1 MESVKPVAVVTPWF
15 GRELKGGAEQYAWQI
30 AVRLRARGY
39 PVEVLTT
46 CCRSFQEDW
55 ATNHLPTGVTEEQGV
70 TIRRFPVVARDKLS
84 FDEVNVNMLNLTAAS
99 LRPGINPVS
108 QGEAALFT
116 RENINSSA
124 LLDYLRDSGKNYR
137 VFIFIPY
144 LYGPILNGLSLVADR
159 AFLHPCLHDEVYA
172 YLPQVEHCFRT
183 AKGLLFNSEGE
194 AFLACRL
201 YGPGILSKSVVVGGG
216 VELTPG
222 RKEETTYVKDLSV
235 GRTRF
240 VLYLGRRDPTKNVDL
255 LISAYTRF
263 KNAHPDSSL
272 KLVLA
277 GPGSTSFHNAELGLY
292 DLGLVSEEEKAALLT
307 HCLALFQPSRNES
320 YSRVLMEAWLCGRP
334 VAAHQRCLATAIVV
348 AKAQGGWLAE
358 TETEWVE
365 LFAKVENMS
374 EEELEVCGIEGRQYA
389 RENAVWDK
397 VIERYERALGLC
409 KQIDTV
415 AVRRKRRLA
424 AIHQLLPG
432 FAYGDAISN
441 HALSMRDHLRS
452 LGYHS
457 EIFVCYLDPRMAY
470 GARLFTPRSIEA
482 QAGII
487 YHHSI
492 GSELTPYAI
501 QHKGPKCLVYHNITP
516 AEFFAPYQPALA
528 RELAQGRAD
537 LQKLAGSFSHSVGVS
552 VYNVAE
558 LVAYGFQDPQVMPLV
573 VDPAR
578 WNIRADEGLMR
589 QLQDGLANIL
599 FVGRIAPNKRQ
610 DHLVEAFAHYLTLD
624 DNARL
629 ILAGNYKG
637 DDPYYQFVMNYI
649 EKLNLGSRVILTGL
663 ITDQQLSAFYR
674 TASLLWS
681 MSEHEGFCVPMAE
694 AMWFDVPILAYKS
707 TATPETLG
715 EAGLLFS
722 KKDNLLQVAALAKL
736 LIRDENLRAK
746 MCVAQRKRREAFLPE
761 AVWRKFEA
769 VIDRMEE
776 GL

>member
-1 MESVKPVAVVTPWF
+1 M
-15 GRELKGGAEQYAWQI
+15 
-30 AVRLRARGY
+30 
-39 PVEVLTT
+39 
-46 CCRSFQEDW
+46 
-55 ATNHLPTGVTEEQGV
+55 
-70 TIRRFPVVARDKLS
+70 
-84 FDEVNVNMLNLTAAS
+84 
-99 LRPGINPVS
+99 
-108 QGEAALFT
+108 
-116 RENINSSA
+116 
-124 LLDYLRDSGKNYR
+124 
-137 VFIFIPY
+137 
-144 LYGPILNGLSLVADR
+144 ADR
-159 AFLHPCLHDEVYA
+159 SFLHPCLHDEVYA

-183 AKGLLFNSEGE
+183 AKELLFNSEGE

-201 YGPGILSKSVVVGGG
+201 YGPGILSKSVVIGGG
-216 VELTPG
+216 VEVIPG
-222 RKEETTYVKDLSV
+222 RKEETTYVKDLPV

-240 VLYLGRRDPTKNVDL
+240 VLYLGRRDSTKNVDL
-255 LISAYTRF
+255 LISAYIRF
-263 KNAHPDSSL
+263 KTVHPASSL

-277 GPGSTSFHNAELGLY
+277 GPGLTSFHDAEMGLY

-334 VAAHQRCLATAIVV
+334 VAAHTRCLATAIVV

-358 TETEWVE
+358 AETEWAD
-365 LFAKVENMS
+365 LFVKVDNTS
-374 EEELEVCGIEGRQYA
+374 EEELTAWGAKGRQYA

-415 AVRRKRRLA
+415 PIRRKRRLA

-441 HALSMRDHLRS
+441 HALAMRDHLRR

-457 EIFVCYLDPRMAY
+457 EIFVRYLDPRMAY
-470 GARLFTPRSIEA
+470 GARVFTPRSIEA

-501 QHKGPKCLVYHNITP
+501 RHKGPKCLVYHNITP
-516 AEFFAPYQPALA
+516 AEFFAPYQPAIA
-528 RELAQGRAD
+528 HELAQGRAD
-537 LQKLAGSFSHSVGVS
+537 LQKLSGSFSYSVGVS
-552 VYNVAE
+552 AYNVAE
-558 LVAYGFQDPQVMPLV
+558 LVAYGFQDPQVLPII
-573 VDPAR
+573 VDPAK

-637 DDPYYQFVMNYI
+637 DDPYYQLVMNYI
-649 EKLNLGSRVILTGL
+649 EKLNLESRVIITGL
-663 ITDQQLSAFYR
+663 
-674 TASLLWS
+674 
-681 MSEHEGFCVPMAE
+681 
-694 AMWFDVPILAYKS
+694 
-707 TATPETLG
+707 
-715 EAGLLFS
+715 
-722 KKDNLLQVAALAKL
+722 DN
-736 LIRDENLRAK
+736 R
-746 MCVAQRKRREAFLPE
+746 
-761 AVWRKFEA
+761 
-769 VIDRMEE
+769 
-776 GL
+776 

>member
-1 MESVKPVAVVTPWF
+1 MK
-15 GRELKGGAEQYAWQI
+15 
-30 AVRLRARGY
+30 
-39 PVEVLTT
+39 
-46 CCRSFQEDW
+46 
-55 ATNHLPTGVTEEQGV
+55 
-70 TIRRFPVVARDKLS
+70 
-84 FDEVNVNMLNLTAAS
+84 
-99 LRPGINPVS
+99 
-108 QGEAALFT
+108 
-116 RENINSSA
+116 
-124 LLDYLRDSGKNYR
+124 
-137 VFIFIPY
+137 
-144 LYGPILNGLSLVADR
+144 
-159 AFLHPCLHDEVYA
+159 
-172 YLPQVEHCFRT
+172 
-183 AKGLLFNSEGE
+183 
-194 AFLACRL
+194 
-201 YGPGILSKSVVVGGG
+201 
-216 VELTPG
+216 
-222 RKEETTYVKDLSV
+222 
-235 GRTRF
+235 
-240 VLYLGRRDPTKNVDL
+240 
-255 LISAYTRF
+255 
-263 KNAHPDSSL
+263 
-272 KLVLA
+272 
-277 GPGSTSFHNAELGLY
+277 
-292 DLGLVSEEEKAALLT
+292 
-307 HCLALFQPSRNES
+307 
-320 YSRVLMEAWLCGRP
+320 
-334 VAAHQRCLATAIVV
+334 
-348 AKAQGGWLAE
+348 
-358 TETEWVE
+358 
-365 LFAKVENMS
+365 
-374 EEELEVCGIEGRQYA
+374 GRQYA

-415 AVRRKRRLA
+415 PIRRKRRLA

-441 HALSMRDHLRS
+441 HALAMRDHLRR

-470 GARLFTPRSIEA
+470 GARVFTPRSIEA

-501 QHKGPKCLVYHNITP
+501 RHKGPKCLVYHNITP
-516 AEFFAPYQPALA
+516 AEFFAPYQPAIA
-528 RELAQGRAD
+528 HELAQGRAD
-537 LQKLAGSFSHSVGVS
+537 LQKLSGSFSHSVGVS
-552 VYNVAE
+552 AYNVAE
-558 LVAYGFQDPQVMPLV
+558 LVAYGFQDPQVLPII
-573 VDPAR
+573 VDPAK

-637 DDPYYQFVMNYI
+637 DDPYYQLVMNYI
-649 EKLNLGSRVILTGL
+649 EKLNLESRVIITGL
-663 ITDQQLSAFYR
+663 ITDEQLSAFYR

-715 EAGLLFS
+715 EAGLLFT

-746 MCVAQRKRREAFLPE
+746 MCAAQRKRREAFLPE
-761 AVWRKFEA
+761 AAWRKFEM
-769 VIDRMEE
+769 VINLMEE